1 MFKIYPIP
9 LGMKLTLWLLF
20 FLPCFNK
27 DLAHN
32 EFTGPLPFELQD
44 LTRMEYM
51 VINYNQF
58 DDLFPIATAPT
69 LMGVCLV
76 QPNEFSA
83 CPPNSSVE
91 TSTTLA
97 YRCNL
102 DFRGI
107 KLFLSFVW
115 LT

>member
-1 MFKIYPIP
+1 
-9 LGMKLTLWLLF
+9 
-20 FLPCFNK
+20 
-27 DLAHN
+27 
-32 EFTGPLPFELQD
+32 
-44 LTRMEYM
+44 MEYM

-58 DDLFPIATAPT
+58 DGLFPIATAPT

-102 DFRGI
+102 DCRGTEHLLPFVLADMI
-107 KLFLSFVW
+107 GLSALFALIA
-115 LT
+115 

>member
-1 MFKIYPIP
+1 MLGYFLSIP
-9 LGMKLTLWLLF
+9 V
-20 FLPCFNK
+20 FNRI
-27 DLAHN
+27 LAHN
-32 EFTGPLPFELQD
+32 EFTGPLPVELQN

-58 DDLFPIATAPT
+58 DGLFPIATAPP

-102 DFRGI
+102 DCRGT
-107 KLFLSFVW
+107 KLFPSLV
-115 LT
+115 